1 MAKELT
7 PQGDDGFSVRENSR
21 GQFIRGQMIKY
32 NDGAFIVDKTEPLP
46 EEALVAVGVVTAW
59 VNWGEDENGET
70 KPIEHRVTAAGQI
83 HPSRDD
89 LPDRDKSLWPLG
101 LDGEPADPWRD
112 TRYLYLVNP
121 RTGADY
127 TFITD
132 SYGGRR
138 GVGSLK
144 SKIMNVR
151 MAHPGAVPVIKAKS
165 APFKTSYGMKKRPEF
180 EVIGWRN
187 ADGTS
192 ATNTPN
198 NPQPKL
204 VEQVKAKGP
213 EFEEDEIPL

>member
-1 MAKELT
+1 MSNDLT
-7 PQGDDGFSVRENSR
+7 PHGDDGFAVRENSR

-46 EEALVAVGVVTAW
+46 DEALVAVGVVTAW

-70 KPIEHRVTAAGQI
+70 KPIEHRVTAASQI

-89 LPDRDKSLWPLG
+89 LPDQDDSLWPLG
-101 LDGEPADPWRD
+101 LNSEPTDPWRD

-144 SKIMNVR
+144 VMNVR
-151 MAHPGAVPVIKAKS
+151 MAHPGAVPVIKTKS

-187 ADGTS
+187 ADGTL
-192 ATNTPN
+192 AANTPN